1 MREKTKEFLKKNLIG
16 FILGLISACTISVI
30 AATYFPS
37 NDVTY
42 DNTESG
48 LASTN
53 VQGAIDEIYT
63 KCTKEPTAS
72 DQIIELLPNNPDEL
86 YKDDKENIR
95 YYGKN
100 PNNYLYFNCT
110 DNNDKTTCELWRII
124 GVIDGKIK
132 IKRNNKI
139 GNKNWSSNSFSNNWE
154 NSDLQIYLNNEYYN
168 SINEPYKGMISEET
182 YYLGGPTES
191 NQNLLTASGYYDV
204 ERSNIV
210 YAGNPI
216 SIKQY
221 IGLIYPSDY
230 GYATGSSCLSAP
242 LSLYANNNCYN
253 NYLYKKDQEIWLQTP
268 DASANETAALVMKF
282 GYVYYKGA
290 ISEDRPVFPTLYL
303 SSEVQITGGD
313 GSKTNP
319 YELSI

>member
-110 DNNDKTTCELWRII
+110 DL
-124 GVIDGKIK
+124 
-132 IKRNNKI
+132 
-139 GNKNWSSNSFSNNWE
+139 SFILE
-154 NSDLQIYLNNEYYN
+154 NVA
-168 SINEPYKGMISEET
+168 M
-182 YYLGGPTES
+182 
-191 NQNLLTASGYYDV
+191 
-204 ERSNIV
+204 
-210 YAGNPI
+210 
-216 SIKQY
+216 
-221 IGLIYPSDY
+221 
-230 GYATGSSCLSAP
+230 P
-242 LSLYANNNCYN
+242 LS
-253 NYLYKKDQEIWLQTP
+253 
-268 DASANETAALVMKF
+268 F
-282 GYVYYKGA
+282 G
-290 ISEDRPVFPTLYL
+290 RPT
-303 SSEVQITGGD
+303 
-313 GSKTNP
+313 
-319 YELSI
+319 